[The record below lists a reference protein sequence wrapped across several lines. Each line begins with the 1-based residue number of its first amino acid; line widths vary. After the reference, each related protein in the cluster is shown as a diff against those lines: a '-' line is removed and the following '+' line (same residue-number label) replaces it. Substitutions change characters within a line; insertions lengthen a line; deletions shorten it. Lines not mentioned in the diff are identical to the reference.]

1 MNLTFGRCR
10 DINGPLMEAALALY
24 RSCFPA
30 HELRLPPDQRDVMGN
45 PLYHFDMCLL
55 DGALAGL
62 ILYWD
67 FGTYIYVEHFCVEPS
82 LRGHGLGTLIL
93 AELARQNKTIIL
105 EIDPLVDDASV
116 RRKGFYE
123 RCGYVANAFAHVHP
137 PYQAANR
144 GHELIVMSY
153 PHAISQSEFDSFTL
167 DLGEK
172 VMKYSEGKRN
182 A

>member
-1 MNLTFGRCR
+1 MNLAFGRCR

-24 RSCFPA
+24 RSSFPA

-67 FGTYIYVEHFCVEPS
+67 FGTYIYVEHFCVEPN

-93 AELARQNKTIIL
+93 RALAQQNDKPIIL
-105 EIDPLVDDASV
+105 EIDPLVDDVAL
-116 RRKGFYE
+116 RRRDFYT
-123 RCGYVANAFAHVHP
+123 RCGYVQSDYKHIHP
-137 PYQAANR
+137 PYQCANR
-144 GHELIVMSY
+144 GHELIIMSY
-153 PHAISQSEFDSFTL
+153 PRAISQAEFDAFTF
-167 DLGEK
+167 DLRSK
-172 VMKYSEGKRN
+172 VMKYAEK

>member
-1 MNLTFGRCR
+1 MEFVRLTDKYNTMYERA
-10 DINGPLMEAALALY
+10 MELYGISFPYHERREGASRAAII
-24 RSCFPA
+24 SDS
-30 HELRLPPDQRDVMGN
+30 E
-45 PLYHFDMCLL
+45 YHFNLIYD
-55 DGALAGL
+55 DNDWVGL
-62 ILYWD
+62 ILCWEND
-67 FGTYIYVEHFCVEPS
+67 SFIYVEHFCVEPS

-172 VMKYSEGKRN
+172 VMKYSEEKRN

>member
-1 MNLTFGRCR
+1 MNLAFGRCR

-24 RSCFPA
+24 RSSFPA

-93 AELARQNKTIIL
+93 AALARQLLACGADIQ
-105 EIDPLVDDASV
+105 EINTL
-116 RRKGFYE
+116 RKRLSAVKGGKFGE
-123 RCGYVANAFAHVHP
+123 LCKPAPRFAHEWH
-137 PYQAANR
+137 N
-144 GHELIVMSY
+144 
-153 PHAISQSEFDSFTL
+153 EFYFGLS
-167 DLGEK
+167 
-172 VMKYSEGKRN
+172 
-182 A
+182 

>member
-1 MNLTFGRCR
+1 MNLAFGRCLHH
-10 DINGPLMEAALALY
+10 NGPLMEPPLAQY
-24 RSCFPA
+24 RSSFPA
-30 HELRLPPDQRDVMGN
+30 PELRIPTDQRDVMGN

-116 RRKGFYE
+116 RRKGFYD

-172 VMKYSEGKRN
+172 VMKYSDGTRN